1 MLKTVLRISVM
12 YLSSV
17 VIMRMAGKK
26 EVSQLE
32 LSELVTSFMVSEIA
46 CMPITD
52 PKVPIYE
59 AILYSASVII
69 INLCLSKLSVRIPF
83 VKHMV
88 AGKPQFLVV
97 KGKVNKEEM
106 YKAQVTLSELIS
118 AMRKDGIPSLEMI
131 NYAVLESDGNISII
145 AFDEEEKE
153 ESRNGL
159 QHMLI
164 IDGKINKSE
173 LDVFGYSE
181 KWLMKR
187 IKAHGKKSVKD
198 IFFFG
203 VDDGGNEMM
212 IE

>member
-17 VIMRMAGKK
+17 VIMRAAGKK

-52 PKVPIYE
+52 PEVPIYK
-59 AILYSASVII
+59 AIVYSATVIAV
-69 INLCLSKLSVRIPF
+69 NLILSKLSIRIPII
-83 VKHMV
+83 KHMV

-97 KGKVNKEEM
+97 KGKINKNEM

-118 AMRKDGIPSLEMI
+118 AMRREGVCSIDKI

-145 AFDEEEKE
+145 ADEKE
-153 ESRNGL
+153 DDEGESGL
-159 QHMLI
+159 QHMLV
-164 IDGKINKSE
+164 IDGRINKSE
-173 LDVFGYSE
+173 LEMFGYNE
-181 KWLMKR
+181 KWLLNR
-187 IKAHGKKSVKD
+187 IRAHGKNSPKEV
-198 IFFFG
+198 FFFG
-203 VDDGGNEMM
+203 VDDAGNEVL

>member
-17 VIMRMAGKK
+17 VIMRAAGKK

-52 PKVPIYE
+52 PEVPLYK
-59 AILYSASVII
+59 AIVYSATVIAV
-69 INLCLSKLSVRIPF
+69 NLILSKLSIRIPII
-83 VKHMV
+83 KHMV
-88 AGKPQFLVV
+88 AGKPQFLIV
-97 KGKVNKEEM
+97 KGKINKNEM

-118 AMRKDGIPSLEMI
+118 AMRREGVCSIDKI

-145 AFDEEEKE
+145 ADEKE
-153 ESRNGL
+153 DDEGESGL
-159 QHMLI
+159 QHMLV
-164 IDGKINKSE
+164 IDGRINKSE
-173 LDVFGYSE
+173 LEMFGYNE
-181 KWLMKR
+181 KWLLKR
-187 IKAHGKKSVKD
+187 IRAHGKNSPKEV
-198 IFFFG
+198 FFFG
-203 VDDGGNEMM
+203 VDDAGNEVL

>member
-17 VIMRMAGKK
+17 VIMRAAGKK

-52 PKVPIYE
+52 PEVPIYK
-59 AILYSASVII
+59 AIVYSATVIAV
-69 INLCLSKLSVRIPF
+69 NLILSKLSIRIPII
-83 VKHMV
+83 KHMV

-97 KGKVNKEEM
+97 KGKINKNEM

-118 AMRKDGIPSLEMI
+118 AMRREGVCSIDKI

-145 AFDEEEKE
+145 ADEKE
-153 ESRNGL
+153 DDEGESGL
-159 QHMLI
+159 QHMLV
-164 IDGKINKSE
+164 IDGRINKSE
-173 LDVFGYSE
+173 LEMFGYNE
-181 KWLMKR
+181 KWLLKR
-187 IKAHGKKSVKD
+187 IRAHGKNSPKEV
-198 IFFFG
+198 FFFG
-203 VDDGGNEMM
+203 VDDAGNEVL

>member
-17 VIMRMAGKK
+17 VIMRAAGKK

-52 PKVPIYE
+52 PEVPIYK
-59 AILYSASVII
+59 AIVYSATVIAV
-69 INLCLSKLSVRIPF
+69 NLILSKLSIRIPII
-83 VKHMV
+83 KHMV

-97 KGKVNKEEM
+97 KGKINKNEM

-118 AMRKDGIPSLEMI
+118 AMRREGVCSIDKI

-145 AFDEEEKE
+145 ADEKNDDEG
-153 ESRNGL
+153 ESGL
-159 QHMLI
+159 QHMLV
-164 IDGKINKSE
+164 IDGRINKSE
-173 LDVFGYSE
+173 LEMFGYNE
-181 KWLMKR
+181 KWLLKR
-187 IKAHGKKSVKD
+187 IRAHGKNSPKEV
-198 IFFFG
+198 FFFG
-203 VDDGGNEMM
+203 VDDAGNEVL

>member
-12 YLSSV
+12 YLSSII
-17 VIMRMAGKK
+17 IMRAAGKK

-52 PKVPIYE
+52 PQVPLYK
-59 AILYSASVII
+59 AVVYSAAVIV
-69 INLCLSKLSVRIPF
+69 INLIVSVLSIRIPF
-83 VKHMV
+83 VKHIV
-88 AGKPQFLVV
+88 AGKPQFLIV
-97 KGKVNKEEM
+97 KGKINKKEM

-118 AMRKDGIPSLEMI
+118 AMRREGVCSIDKI

-145 AFDEEEKE
+145 ADETEEDNSE
-153 ESRNGL
+153 NGL
-159 QHMLI
+159 QHMLV

-173 LDVFGYSE
+173 LEMFGYSE
-181 KWLMKR
+181 KWLLKR
-187 IKAHGKKSVKD
+187 IKAHGKNSPKEV
-198 IFFFG
+198 FFFG
-203 VDDGGNEMM
+203 VDDAGNELL

>member
-17 VIMRMAGKK
+17 VVMRAAGKK

-52 PKVPIYE
+52 PEVPLYK
-59 AILYSASVII
+59 AIVYSATVIAV
-69 INLCLSKLSVRIPF
+69 NLILSKLSIRIPII
-83 VKHMV
+83 KHMV
-88 AGKPQFLVV
+88 AGKPQFLIV
-97 KGKVNKEEM
+97 KGKINKNEM

-118 AMRKDGIPSLEMI
+118 AMRREGVCSIDKI

-145 AFDEEEKE
+145 ADEKE
-153 ESRNGL
+153 DDEGESGL
-159 QHMLI
+159 QHMLV
-164 IDGKINKSE
+164 IDGRINKSE
-173 LDVFGYSE
+173 LEMFGYNE
-181 KWLMKR
+181 KWLLKR
-187 IKAHGKKSVKD
+187 IRAHGKNSPKEV
-198 IFFFG
+198 FFFG
-203 VDDGGNEMM
+203 VDDAGNEVL

>member
-17 VIMRMAGKK
+17 VVMRAAGKK

-52 PKVPIYE
+52 PEVPLYK
-59 AILYSASVII
+59 AIVYSATVIAV
-69 INLCLSKLSVRIPF
+69 NLILSKLSIRIPII
-83 VKHMV
+83 KHMV
-88 AGKPQFLVV
+88 AGKPQFLIV
-97 KGKVNKEEM
+97 KGKINKNEM

-118 AMRKDGIPSLEMI
+118 AMRREGVCSIDKI

-145 AFDEEEKE
+145 ADEKE
-153 ESRNGL
+153 DDEGESGL

-164 IDGKINKSE
+164 IDGRINKSE
-173 LDVFGYSE
+173 LEMFGYNE
-181 KWLMKR
+181 KWLLKR
-187 IKAHGKKSVKD
+187 IRAHGKNSPKEV
-198 IFFFG
+198 FFFG
-203 VDDGGNEMM
+203 VDDAGNEVL

>member
-17 VIMRMAGKK
+17 VIMRAAGKK

-52 PKVPIYE
+52 PEVPIYK
-59 AILYSASVII
+59 AIVYSATVIAV
-69 INLCLSKLSVRIPF
+69 NLILSKLSIRIPII
-83 VKHMV
+83 KHMV

-97 KGKVNKEEM
+97 KGKINKNEM

-118 AMRKDGIPSLEMI
+118 AMRREGVCSIDKI

-145 AFDEEEKE
+145 ADEKE
-153 ESRNGL
+153 DDEGESGL
-159 QHMLI
+159 QHMLV
-164 IDGKINKSE
+164 IDGRINKSE
-173 LDVFGYSE
+173 LEMFGYNE
-181 KWLMKR
+181 KWLLKR
-187 IKAHGKKSVKD
+187 IRAHGKNSPKEV
-198 IFFFG
+198 FFFG
-203 VDDGGNEMM
+203 VDDAGNEVL
-212 IE
+212 ID

>member
-17 VIMRMAGKK
+17 VIMRAAGKK

-52 PKVPIYE
+52 PEVPIYK
-59 AILYSASVII
+59 AIVYSATVIAV
-69 INLCLSKLSVRIPF
+69 NLILSKLSIRIPII
-83 VKHMV
+83 KHMV
-88 AGKPQFLVV
+88 AGKPQFLIV
-97 KGKVNKEEM
+97 KGKINKNEM

-118 AMRKDGIPSLEMI
+118 AMRREGVCSIDKI

-145 AFDEEEKE
+145 ADEKE
-153 ESRNGL
+153 DDEGESGL

-164 IDGKINKSE
+164 IDGRINKSE
-173 LDVFGYSE
+173 LEMFGYNE
-181 KWLMKR
+181 KWLLKR
-187 IKAHGKKSVKD
+187 IRAHGKNSPKEV
-198 IFFFG
+198 FFFG
-203 VDDGGNEMM
+203 VDDAGNEVL